1 LRLIKITEEIVKV
14 TDSTF
19 GNKTLYRDKIYL
31 TYNAMAEKI
40 VRANWG
46 EIVGDR
52 KALSL
57 LPCEVLR
64 QNKETKKVLF
74 LFSGGFGDAIS
85 LGVLLNNLEK
95 EYNLMI
101 DVGCS
106 HDVRHYI
113 LTPLGFCGKKL
124 DCPVELEKLN
134 EYDYIQPDVTDFIS
148 DQTRKRERSIP
159 EELAKAYSIGLSKFH
174 GDYHIPEDIEKRMGL
189 ATNTAVRIGISFES
203 KGDVKSYPDELGL
216 QLISDLIGI
225 GFEVYRFGTQPSNK
239 IQHFPRNMYYD
250 YSGKTNIFEL
260 AALVKQMDIVVG
272 MDSFAVH
279 LSNIL
284 DVRTIALLS
293 TTASSVYRCHNNVVC
308 FQSQIDCAPCGAIED
323 VCPKGYKKCEAF
335 YHPSVNYERI
345 IALVVRECTEF
356 LRKQFRAA

>member
-1 LRLIKITEEIVKV
+1 MRLIRITEQIVKT

-19 GNKTLYRDKIYL
+19 GNKTLCQGGVYL

-40 VRANWG
+40 VQANWG

-57 LPCEVLR
+57 FPREALR

-74 LFSGGFGDAIS
+74 LFSGCFGDAIS
-85 LGVLLNNLEK
+85 FGVLLNNLEK

-101 DVGCS
+101 DVGCR
-106 HDVRHYI
+106 HDIWHYI
-113 LTPLGFCGKKL
+113 LVPLGFHGKQL

-159 EELAKAYSIGLSKFH
+159 EELAKAYHVDLSKFH
-174 GDYHIPEDIEKRMGL
+174 GHYRVPEDIAKGMTL
-189 ATNTAVRIGISFES
+189 ANDSAVRIGVSFES
-203 KGDVKSYPDELGL
+203 KGDVRNYPSELGL
-216 QLISDLIGI
+216 ELISGLIRM
-225 GFEVYRFGTQPSNK
+225 GFEVYRFGAKPSNK
-239 IQHFPRNMYYD
+239 MEQFPTNLYCD
-250 YSGKTNIFEL
+250 YSGRTDIFEL

-279 LSNIL
+279 LSNIFG
-284 DVRTIALLS
+284 VRTIALLS
-293 TTASSVYRCHNNVVC
+293 TTAPGIYRCHNNVVC
-308 FQSQIDCAPCGAIED
+308 IQSQIDCAPCGAVED
-323 VCPKGYKKCEAF
+323 VCPNGYKKCEAF
-335 YHPSVNYERI
+335 YHPSVNHERI
-345 IALVVRECTEF
+345 IALVVREYAEL
-356 LRKQFRAA
+356 LRKQFRAV